1 MAGSRGGKGRPA
13 RRDPGTRSYSR
24 LARVN
29 QLLREVLADQ
39 LERLEDFDE
48 RLGLLTITAVSC
60 DTDFSRALVLF
71 SSMTAEEE
79 EALQAVRIRLQ
90 SAISAQVRLKRT
102 PLLRFAADPAV
113 AAGQRIEE
121 IIREL
126 PEPLAEIDEEREP
139 EPNQRP
145 AAPPSEPG
153 LQP

>member
-1 MAGSRGGKGRPA
+1 
-13 RRDPGTRSYSR
+13 
-24 LARVN
+24 
-29 QLLREVLADQ
+29 LREVLADQ